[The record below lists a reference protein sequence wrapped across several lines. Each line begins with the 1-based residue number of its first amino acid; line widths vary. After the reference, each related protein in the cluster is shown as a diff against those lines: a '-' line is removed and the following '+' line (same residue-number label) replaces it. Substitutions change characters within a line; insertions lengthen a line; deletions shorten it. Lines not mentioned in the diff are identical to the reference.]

1 MEFKIEQYSQQAKK
15 TWDEFV
21 QNAKNATFL
30 FYRDYMDYHSD
41 RFQDF
46 SLMVYRKDKLYA
58 LLPGNR
64 KGNTFY
70 SHQGLTYGG
79 LLMPNKA
86 TTVDILEAF
95 YNINN
100 YLKGAGIEKVIYKPT
115 PYIYHRIPSQEDLY
129 ALFRLNARWI
139 GSNISSTVRL
149 DCPLRLRA
157 GRRSGVKK
165 AMQAGLRVV
174 ETTDF
179 APFWKVLEDNLQER
193 FHVKPVHSLPEIELL
208 HSRFPERIRL
218 FAVKRDEEVL
228 AGSVVYDTGL
238 VAHAQYSS
246 GSAEGK
252 ASGALDLLYATLIG
266 EVFADQKWFDFGQS
280 TEDMGHYLNEGL
292 IAQKEGFGGRAVAYN
307 IYEIA
312 L

>member
-1 MEFKIEQYSQQAKK
+1 MEIHRYTAACHRD
-15 TWDEFV
+15 WNDFV
-21 QNAKNATFL
+21 NESANGTFL
-30 FYRDYMDYHSD
+30 FLREYMEYHAD
-41 RFQDF
+41 RFADY
-46 SLMVYRKDKLYA
+46 SLLIYEGDKLLA
-58 LLPGNR
+58 LLPANR
-64 KGNTFY
+64 AGDVLY
-70 SHQGLTYGG
+70 SHAGLTYGG
-79 LLMPNKA
+79 LVV
-86 TTVDILEAF
+86 TTRNTTAQILAIMQHIVDFLREDGF
-95 YNINN
+95 V
-100 YLKGAGIEKVIYKPT
+100 KWVYKCVPH
-115 PYIYHRIPSQEDLY
+115 IYHRYPSEGDLY

-139 GSNISSTVRL
+139 GSNISSTVQL
-149 DCPLRLRA
+149 DCPLRLRT

-208 HSRFPERIRL
+208 HSRFPDRIRL

-228 AGSVVYDTGL
+228 AGSVVYDTGI

-252 ASGALDLLYATLIG
+252 ALGAIDLLYATLIG
-266 EVFADQKWFDFGQS
+266 EVFAARKWFDFGQS

>member
-1 MEFKIEQYSQQAKK
+1 MEIHRYTAACHRD
-15 TWDEFV
+15 WNDFV
-21 QNAKNATFL
+21 TESANGTFL
-30 FYRDYMDYHSD
+30 FLREYMEYHAD
-41 RFQDF
+41 RFADY
-46 SLMVYRKDKLYA
+46 SLLIYEGDKLLA
-58 LLPGNR
+58 LLPANR
-64 KGNTFY
+64 AGDVLY
-70 SHQGLTYGG
+70 SHAGLTYGG
-79 LLMPNKA
+79 LVV
-86 TTVDILEAF
+86 TTRNTTAQILAIMQHIVDFLREDGF
-95 YNINN
+95 V
-100 YLKGAGIEKVIYKPT
+100 KWVYKCVPH
-115 PYIYHRIPSQEDLY
+115 IYHRYPSEGDLY

-139 GSNISSTVRL
+139 GSNVSSTVRL

-208 HSRFPERIRL
+208 HSRFPDRIRL

-228 AGSVVYDTGL
+228 AGSVVYDTGI

-252 ASGALDLLYATLIG
+252 ALGAIDLLYATLIG
-266 EVFADQKWFDFGQS
+266 EVFAARKWFDFGQS